1 MAVASQTT
9 TTASKATAPKVSSKT
24 PKLPQNRLANPTQMR
39 AGETL
44 RPQLDKKNKVVSSGG
59 TYLVFRTSGDLA
71 LQVNGKWVWHSNT
84 AQSNVSRLSMQADG
98 NLAIYDNSGYPVWAS
113 DTMANPG
120 AYLSVEGGDAKVLS
134 STGKTLWSAVGD
146 AKGKKDRRKSH
157 GDSLIAM
164 LALNPIGI
172 IAGRNTW
179 VGNVIG
185 TAGRPVAQASHAL
198 QDESGKIVKALDKIP
213 VVGGLFVGLYDAV
226 FWSSGLGPMVAT
238 EQIIVEGYGVDT
250 VVLAKLK
257 EELKDFKAVGPY
269 AQMVCS
275 FIPGVGTYIAGA
287 IGCGLALANGEPIG
301 EAILSGVEGM
311 LPGGPL
317 AKMAC
322 DVARAGIEAAVEHKK
337 ITWTSIAQEG
347 ISAAASAISLPDAAK
362 DALEGALTCATSL
375 MQGKTI
381 DRALAA
387 GVADALPVGQQAK
400 SAIVQCV
407 DIAHNIAQGQR
418 VDRVLLA
425 HVDKLSTLLPI
436 DAKYQRGISAGLD
449 VGVAVAQKKKVDKV
463 LQMRLA
469 HAVVDI
475 GMNEGKK
482 HFPKSAVNALQIG
495 MSVTHARMIQDV
507 AKSQIVTSVTKKL
520 QTVGQGVIRDDSVVR
535 ATYESVVKQGHTG
548 FQVGAAAMRYRMNVN
563 QLMTTRNGLS
573 EEDRGGFDLA
583 CSLHVGRVANPP
595 SDSLS
600 DVHAQVGY
608 FVTHGVQGGYPS
620 QKQAQVEAC
629 LDDPTVAVG
638 VKTAMN
644 KIAIARSSWWTR
656 LLIALGIKEVS

>member
-1 MAVASQTT
+1 MTLATQRQGR
-9 TTASKATAPKVSSKT
+9 TAPTQGRGAPGVAR
-24 PKLPQNRLANPTQMR
+24 QNVLANPSQMR

-44 RPQLDKKNKVVSSGG
+44 RPQLDRRDHSVRGADG
-59 TYLVFRTSGDLA
+59 TLLTFRTNGDLA
-71 LQVNGKWVWHSNT
+71 LQSGGKWTWHSNT
-84 AQSNVSRLSMQADG
+84 GGKTGVSRLSMQKDG
-98 NLAIYDNSGYPVWAS
+98 NLAIYDNSGYPVWAT
-113 DTMANPG
+113 DTMAHPG
-120 AYLSVEGGDAKVLS
+120 AYLSVGSGDAQVLDS
-134 STGKTLWSAVGD
+134 AGKKLWSAKDD
-146 AKGKKDRRKSH
+146 AKSKKDRRKSH

-172 IAGRNTW
+172 VAGRNTW

-185 TAGRPVAQASHAL
+185 TAGRPVAMASHAL
-198 QDESGKIVKALDKIP
+198 QDESGKITKALDKIP

-250 VVLAKLK
+250 VVLAELK
-257 EELKDFKAVGPY
+257 KELKDFKAVGPY

-301 EAILSGVEGM
+301 EAILDGVEGM

-322 DVARAGIEAAVEHKK
+322 DVAKAGIEAAVEHKK
-337 ITWTSIAQEG
+337 ITWGSIAQEG

-362 DALEGALTCATSL
+362 DALEGALTCATHL
-375 MQGKTI
+375 MQGQTL
-381 DRALAA
+381 DRSLAA
-387 GVADALPVGQQAK
+387 GVADALPVPKEAK
-400 SAIVQCV
+400 AAIVQCV

-425 HVDKLSTLLPI
+425 HVDKIAQLLPI
-436 DAKYQRGISAGLD
+436 DKKYQNGISAGLD

-475 GMNEGKK
+475 GMSEGKK
-482 HFPKSAVNALQIG
+482 HFPKAAINGLQIG
-495 MSVTHARMIQDV
+495 MSMTHARMIQG
-507 AKSQIVTSVTKKL
+507 AAQSQIVGSVTKKL
-520 QTVGQGVIRDDSVVR
+520 QVVGQGVIRDDAVVR
-535 ATYESVVKQGHTG
+535 ATYQSVVKSGHTG
-548 FQVGAAAMRYRMNVN
+548 FQVGIASMRYRQNVN

-595 SDSLS
+595 SDKLS
-600 DVHAQVGY
+600 DVNAQAGY

-620 QKQAQVEAC
+620 QKQAQIEAC
-629 LDDPTVAVG
+629 IDDPTVAVG
-638 VKTAMN
+638 VQTAMN
-644 KIAIARSSWWTR
+644 KIALSRASFWTR
-656 LLIALGIKEVS
+656 LLIALGLKEVS

>member
-1 MAVASQTT
+1 MAVATQRQAGSRPQD
-9 TTASKATAPKVSSKT
+9 SGRYGKAAKR
-24 PKLPQNRLANPTQMR
+24 PQNVLANPSQMR
-39 AGETL
+39 AGEAL

-120 AYLSVEGGDAKVLS
+120 AYLSVEGGDAKVIS
-134 STGKTLWSAVGD
+134 PTGKTLWSAVGD

-387 GVADALPVGQQAK
+387 GVADALPVGQEAK

-436 DAKYQRGISAGLD
+436 DAKYQRSISAGLD

-475 GMNEGKK
+475 GMSEGKK

-495 MSVTHARMIQDV
+495 MSVTHARMVQDV
-507 AKSQIVTSVTKKL
+507 AKSQIVGSVTKKL
-520 QTVGQGVIRDDSVVR
+520 QTVGQGVIRDDNVVR

-548 FQVGAAAMRYRMNVN
+548 FQVGTAAMRYRMNVN

-608 FVTHGVQGGYPS
+608 FITHGVQGGYPS

-656 LLIALGIKEVS
+656 LLIALGIKEVPS